1 LKLLSDSL
9 FLSLSPEFH
18 KKNFDTSF
26 ASSMAKSASISPQAT
41 FTLVRK
47 IKTVSHFWN
56 RGNFQETTGKKLKY

>member
-1 LKLLSDSL
+1 L
-9 FLSLSPEFH
+9 FLRLPPEFH
-18 KKNFDTSF
+18 KKNLDAFF
-26 ASSMAKSASISPQAT
+26 ASSMAKNARVSPLAT